1 MTTNFQ
7 QNYLSFKSLVL
18 LNLSL
23 EVGGIFVALVRG
35 GLKLFVDPGFEF
47 VGVATEVL
55 EATGLLQL
63 LPLDLRGFLEL
74 AITPEDLD
82 AKK

>member
-1 MTTNFQ
+1 M
-7 QNYLSFKSLVL
+7 NYLSFECLML

-23 EVGGIFVALVRG
+23 EVGGIFVALVGG

-47 VGVATEVL
+47 VGIAAEVL
-55 EATGLLQL
+55 EAAGLLQL

-74 AITPEDLD
+74 TITSENLN
-82 AKK
+82 AKEEFMK